1 MHESTSQRIQIEKL
15 KEEGRKQ
22 IEEFEQVK
30 EDLRKEISQNVNTI
44 EELKT
49 EHRKQIEQIEQLK
62 TEQIEELE
70 QEHRN
75 QIEQLK
81 KEHLKQIEQD
91 KEEQNSVSSFSNE
104 NGQKPDFQMIFG
116 ENDLVEDPDWMNDG
130 GLALIGGTP
139 STPPTPPPPPNN
151 DDGKRRLQ
159 AIFTMIQNIFANTYK
174 HARIVHEFLHYKNK
188 MGDYLVLQLNVAK
201 STTLDEGHSAQIA
214 NLQSSIDSLS
224 QTDQWMANV
233 STQLNHETAQ
243 MKALFSTNTSQF

>member
-174 HARIVHEFLHYKNK
+174 HAHIVHEFLHYKNK
-188 MGDYLVLQLNVAK
+188 MGDYLVLQCNSAT
-201 STTLDEGHSAQIA
+201 STTLDSGLSAQIA
-214 NLQSSIDSLS
+214 NLQSSIDRLS
-224 QTDQWMANV
+224 KTDESMENV
-233 STQLNHETAQ
+233 STQLNRETAH
-243 MKALFSTNTSQF
+243 MKALFSTNTS